1 MSVKIY
7 FCAMLSFRNLQS
19 NESSGFSACGGGGG
33 LTILA
38 IESSCDETSA
48 SVCCDGKILSNIIAT
63 QKIHEQYGGVV
74 PELASRAHMQNIVP
88 VVDAALSS
96 RYLSGAT
103 PSVSPLDQLSSVD
116 AIAFTQAPGL
126 IGSLLVGS
134 QFAKSLSL
142 ALDKPLIAV
151 HHMQAH
157 VLANLIDDPKPSFP
171 FLCLTVSGGHT
182 QIVLCESPTQM
193 KVIGET
199 IDDAA
204 GEAFDKSAKLLG
216 LPYPGGPLIDKYAMH
231 GDATRFKFPEP
242 QIPGLNFSFSGLKT
256 SILYFLQNAGTSLVY
271 KEEFRATEEDKLKF
285 IGDNLADIC
294 ASIQQRIVSILL
306 NKLKKAVSQTG
317 VTDICLAGGVSAN
330 SGLRKA
336 FEELGEKNGWKT
348 FIPAFEYCTDNAA
361 MIAITGYYKY
371 LAGQFS
377 DLSVSATARAE
388 W

>member
-1 MSVKIY
+1 
-7 FCAMLSFRNLQS
+7 LSI
-19 NESSGFSACGGGGG
+19 
-33 LTILA
+33 TILA

-48 SVCCDGKILSNIIAT
+48 SVCVDGKILSNNIANQT
-63 QKIHEQYGGVV
+63 VHEQFGGVV

-88 VVDAALSS
+88 VVDIALQK
-96 RYLSGAT
+96 ANCDIT
-103 PSVSPLDQLSSVD
+103 AVD

-126 IGSLLVGS
+126 IGSLLVGA
-134 QFAKSLSL
+134 QFAKSLAL

-157 VLANLIDDPKPSFP
+157 VLANLIPDNRPSFP

-182 QIVLCESPTQM
+182 QIVRCDGPTQL

-204 GEAFDKSAKLLG
+204 GEAFDKTAKMLG
-216 LPYPGGPLIDKYAMH
+216 LPYPGGPLIDKHAAF
-231 GDATRFKFPEP
+231 GNATRFKFPEP

-256 SILYFLQNAGTSLVY
+256 SILYFLKNAGTSNLF
-271 KEEFRATEEDKLKF
+271 KSAFLADEETRQKF
-285 IGDNLADIC
+285 ITENMDDIC
-294 ASIQQRIVSILL
+294 ASVQDRIISILL
-306 NKLKKAVSQTG
+306 NKVKKAAAETG
-317 VTDICLAGGVSAN
+317 ITHICLAGGVSAN

-336 FEELGEKNGWKT
+336 FAAMGEKENWKT

-361 MIAITGYYKY
+361 MIAITGYYKF
-371 LAGQFS
+371 LENDFTE
-377 DLSVSATARAE
+377 LSISPSARAE